1 MKNFLLAA
9 TAAMLLG
16 ACTTSREAQEQEM
29 SLEVEPY
36 TLTGPGGAQ
45 AEGEIATL
53 MVPENRARAGSRLI
67 PLRFVRLRST
77 AADPGHPVVY
87 LAGGPGGSAVRNG
100 QGVRF
105 AFFNRL
111 REVGDVILLEQRGA
125 GLSNTLPRCDV
136 PPPEPG
142 ATLDRAYFVRS
153 VRAELGRCIA
163 FWRGEGVDV
172 AGYNSAESAADL
184 EDLRVALGADKLN
197 LVGLSYGTHLGMAAL
212 KRGARVHRAAFAGLE
227 GLDQTVKL
235 PAHFDAFLERVAA
248 AVRADPV
255 AAAAYPDLTGMM
267 RRVHARL
274 DREPVPLTVKD
285 AAGREVGIRLGAF
298 AVQMLAGFLFISDP
312 ERLADL
318 PAFYARMDAGDF
330 QMAGTMIY
338 RALQAEFGR
347 MDGMPQLMDLASG
360 ISAKLLGRSLAQAP
374 GSVLGDAGNF
384 PMPQVRDVAPALV
397 LGEDFRR
404 PLATR
409 VPTLLIMAT
418 MDGRTPIESQEELL
432 PQFRRA
438 TRLTVI
444 NGGHNIFEQSEAVQA
459 EIVRFLQEGAVGTN
473 RIELP
478 PVRFKVPG
486 K

>member
-1 MKNFLLAA
+1 MKAFLLAA

-16 ACTTSREAQEQEM
+16 ACATTTGAEQAEM
-29 SLEVEPY
+29 NLQIEPY
-36 TLTGPGGAQ
+36 TLIGPGGAR
-45 AEGEIATL
+45 AEGELVTL
-53 MVPENRARAGSRLI
+53 MVPENRARPGSRPI

-77 AADPGHPVVY
+77 AAEPGYPVVY

-111 REVGDVILLEQRGA
+111 RAVGDVILLEQRGA
-125 GLSNTLPRCDV
+125 GLSNTLPRCEARAGDS
-136 PPPEPG
+136 G
-142 ATLDRAYFVRS
+142 AVMDRDWFVS
-153 VRAELGRCIA
+153 SYRAELARCIA
-163 FWRGEGVDV
+163 FWRDSGVDV
-172 AGYNSAESAADL
+172 AGYNGAESAADL
-184 EDLRVALGADKLN
+184 RDLRRALGAQKLN

-212 KRGARVHRAAFAGLE
+212 KAGLPVHRAAFAGLE

-235 PAHFDAFLERVAA
+235 PAHFDAFLERVSA
-248 AVRADPV
+248 AVRADP
-255 AAAAYPDLTGMM
+255 AAAATWPDLPGMM

-274 DREPVPLTVKD
+274 ERDPAAVMVKD
-285 AAGREVGIRLGAF
+285 ADGRPVAIRFGAF
-298 AVQMLAGFLFISDP
+298 AVQLLAGFLFISDP
-312 ERLADL
+312 ERIAGL
-318 PAFYARMDAGDF
+318 PAFYAQMDAGDF
-330 QMAGTMIY
+330 QMVGTMLH
-338 RALQAEFGR
+338 RALQAEFAR

-360 ISAKLLGRSLAQAP
+360 ISRERLEQALAEAPRSL
-374 GSVLGDAGNF
+374 LGDAGNF
-384 PMPQVRDVAPALV
+384 PMPQVRDVAPELV
-397 LGEDFRR
+397 LGENFRR
-404 PLATR
+404 PLSTR

-438 TRLTVI
+438 TRLTVL

-459 EIVRFLQEGAVGTN
+459 EIVRFLEDGEVGTN

-478 PVRFKVPG
+478 PVRFQVPG